1 MSITTAISQKYIG
14 NQDPSLST
22 QTAGEIE
29 AKLFMYKDG
38 RKMQT
43 PSGADDLAS
52 FLRGFEIYESMATAC
67 MELRI
72 ILEDSAGLFSSNMTG
87 SEQLGLQIK

>member
-29 AKLFMYKDG
+29 AKLFMYIGICINITNKG
-38 RKMQT
+38 IVKAR
-43 PSGADDLAS
+43 
-52 FLRGFEIYESMATAC
+52 
-67 MELRI
+67 
-72 ILEDSAGLFSSNMTG
+72 
-87 SEQLGLQIK
+87 